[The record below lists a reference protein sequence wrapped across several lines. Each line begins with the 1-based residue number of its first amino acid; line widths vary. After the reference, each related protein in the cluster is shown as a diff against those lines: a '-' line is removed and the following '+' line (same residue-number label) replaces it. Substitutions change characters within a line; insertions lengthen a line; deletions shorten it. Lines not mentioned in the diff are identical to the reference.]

1 MEIIMTKITPL
12 SDITTLQN
20 IAATINAN
28 NDKVEVALENTL
40 SLDGSTPNSMGA
52 DLDLNSFS
60 LINVATLNGVVVD
73 TLSANLDIVAALSD
87 SIIEVAENATNI
99 STVAADT
106 IAINAASGNAAAA
119 AASAADALVSEG
131 NAATSEAAAAAS
143 YNSFD
148 DRYLGAKAVEPT
160 LDNDGDALLTGALYF
175 NTVTED
181 MWVYTGTAWAVAYVS
196 LGDALLANANLSDL
210 DSATTALTNLG
221 LTSNGKSLVTAADY
235 ASMRTLLGLGTAALT
250 ASTSY
255 ATSAQGT
262 LADLAAP
269 RASPTLTGTPL
280 APTAAS
286 GTNTTQIA
294 TTAFVNENR
303 GYTWFTPVA
312 TTSGTAF
319 DFTGVPTWATEI
331 ILSFGLVSLSGAD
344 SILVQVGTSAGLDT
358 TNYSST
364 GMFLSSGGSSG
375 LYRTDGFGVHLNLG
389 TRSFSGH
396 MIITKGVTNN
406 WIESHS
412 GQAGASEGAMGGG
425 RVALSGV
432 LDRIRVKNNGAST
445 FDAGNITVG
454 YR

>member
-28 NDKVEVALENTL
+28 NEKIESALENTL

-52 DLDLNSFS
+52 DIDLNSFS

-131 NAATSEAAAAAS
+131 NAAASEAAAAAS

-175 NTVTED
+175 NTVTEN
-181 MWVYTGTAWAVAYVS
+181 MWVYTGAAWAIAYVS

-235 ASMRTLLGLGTAALT
+235 VSMRTLLGLGTAALT

-255 ATSAQGT
+255 ATSAQGA

-269 RASPTLTGTPL
+269 RASPTFTGTPL
-280 APTAAS
+280 APTATA

-294 TTAFVNENR
+294 TTAFVNSAAI
-303 GYTWFTPVA
+303 GIGQTWQDVSGSRVA
-312 TTSGTAF
+312 NTTYQNTTSSPIMVYIAITSSTAR
-319 DFTGVPTWATEI
+319 P
-331 ILSFGLVSLSGAD
+331 
-344 SILVQVGTSAGLDT
+344 VQVSVDNTTWIDVGRLQASDQNVRYAEFIVPPNHYYKIDGSAT
-358 TNYSST
+358 IS
-364 GMFLSSGGSSG
+364 
-375 LYRTDGFGVHLNLG
+375 V
-389 TRSFSGH
+389 
-396 MIITKGVTNN
+396 
-406 WIESHS
+406 W
-412 GQAGASEGAMGGG
+412 SEL
-425 RVALSGV
+425 R
-432 LDRIRVKNNGAST
+432 
-445 FDAGNITVG
+445 
-454 YR
+454 